1 VLREGNSYNARAY
14 LGEWEG
20 RGERENLLPLL
31 PLAIPA
37 YEAAI
42 AGAGV
47 FSAYMIHRLIK
58 EKAQKEGIS
67 LDESA
72 KRLGVVY
79 GEGRRNKDEYQPGPP
94 NIPDKTFQ
102 NRKNKSGY
110 TDQEGNIY
118 QRDHLHNRWEVYD
131 KRGNHLGE
139 IDHNGKQTKNKV
151 PGRKI
156 KP

>member
-1 VLREGNSYNARAY
+1 RERLRGGGVLREGNSYNARAY

-42 AGAGV
+42 AGVGV

-72 KRLGVVY
+72 KRLGVVSY
-79 GEGRRNKDEYQPGPP
+79 ELKVGDIVDLGNFSRRQKRHKDDPIYVDPKTEWSVEK
-94 NIPDKTFQ
+94 DKAQ
-102 NRKNKSGY
+102 HKGKWKLKDKQGKRKA
-110 TDQEGNIY
+110 TLDE
-118 QRDHLHNRWEVYD
+118 
-131 KRGNHLGE
+131 
-139 IDHNGKQTKNKV
+139 NGKVVGK
-151 PGRKI
+151 
-156 KP
+156 

>member
-1 VLREGNSYNARAY
+1 MLIAKVKKRVRGEVREGNSYNARAY

-37 YEAAI
+37 YEVAI
-42 AGAGV
+42 AGVGV

-79 GEGRRNKDEYQPGPP
+79 GEGGDKKEKKLGP
-94 NIPDKTFQ
+94 KQ
-102 NRKNKSGY
+102 QARKK
-110 TDQEGNIY
+110 
-118 QRDHLHNRWEVYD
+118 
-131 KRGNHLGE
+131 
-139 IDHNGKQTKNKV
+139 GKISQLLRIMADGVQKN
-151 PGRKI
+151 
-156 KP
+156 